1 MIGLSFEFKEEKIQI
16 FCLIMSSHE
25 FVLRPK
31 AFIENYKIFQ
41 ILYEWTQ
48 TFLELQTGKQ
58 KLSGMH
64 GESRR
69 K

>member
-1 MIGLSFEFKEEKIQI
+1 MT
-16 FCLIMSSHE
+16 SHE
-25 FVLRPK
+25 FVLRPT